1 MLEKNIFSKQLVFII
16 LSSLLIFL
24 AFFLWRVSLDYTQQK
39 ERILQ
44 SSSYE
49 FQAKVKSSLATYKLF
64 SQYIYRD
71 IISNNDVLKIMEDA
85 YNVKDKETY
94 RDKLLSIVKNKY
106 SLLKKS
112 NFRQLHFHFPNGDSF
127 LRVHQPD
134 KYGDNLLSI
143 RESIRLAN
151 ERKEF
156 VEGFEE
162 GRIFNGYRFVYP
174 IFKAG
179 KFLGTM
185 EVSLSMSSIIDVLSG
200 LYTDFD
206 FYFLIKKDVVDSSV
220 FESMKENYSLSTLS
234 DNYYY
239 DKQVHNKFNEN
250 RNFPELLDD
259 LKTLSK
265 ELQPRI
271 NTESNFSFS
280 LSTDTSYY
288 ILNFLSIINIKGEHV
303 AYLIATHKDHLIQ
316 DMQSDY
322 EKFAAFTIVI
332 FILYSWFFY
341 RNHQYSIK
349 LKTLSSLDYL
359 TKSFN
364 RHRFMEFLSYEY
376 ERFLR
381 NGEKY
386 SIVMI
391 DVDYFKSINDQFGH
405 TVGDKYL
412 LELTNLIKSRLR
424 KSDIFARWGGEEF
437 IILLPETS
445 VNQALILTESL
456 RVNIKKHQFTGK
468 KPITISLG
476 ISEVLKSDEGMEI
489 VIDRADRALYQAK
502 KTGRDKVVLWND
514 VIH

>member
-206 FYFLIKKDVVDSSV
+206 FYFLIKK
-220 FESMKENYSLSTLS
+220 M
-234 DNYYY
+234 
-239 DKQVHNKFNEN
+239 
-250 RNFPELLDD
+250 
-259 LKTLSK
+259 
-265 ELQPRI
+265 
-271 NTESNFSFS
+271 
-280 LSTDTSYY
+280 
-288 ILNFLSIINIKGEHV
+288 
-303 AYLIATHKDHLIQ
+303 
-316 DMQSDY
+316 
-322 EKFAAFTIVI
+322 
-332 FILYSWFFY
+332 W
-341 RNHQYSIK
+341 
-349 LKTLSSLDYL
+349 
-359 TKSFN
+359 
-364 RHRFMEFLSYEY
+364 
-376 ERFLR
+376 
-381 NGEKY
+381 
-386 SIVMI
+386 SIV
-391 DVDYFKSINDQFGH
+391 VF
-405 TVGDKYL
+405 
-412 LELTNLIKSRLR
+412 
-424 KSDIFARWGGEEF
+424 
-437 IILLPETS
+437 
-445 VNQALILTESL
+445 
-456 RVNIKKHQFTGK
+456 
-468 KPITISLG
+468 
-476 ISEVLKSDEGMEI
+476 LK
-489 VIDRADRALYQAK
+489 V
-502 KTGRDKVVLWND
+502 
-514 VIH
+514 